1 MIPINNIIKNSWWFL
16 KMVKKQKNF
25 RIEDDLIQKVKMKAV
40 ELKTTESELVTRYI
54 EDGLKKDENQ
64 SRLDVE

>member
-1 MIPINNIIKNSWWFL
+1 MIPINNIDKNSWWFF
-16 KMVKKQKNF
+16 MVKKQKNF

-54 EDGLKKDENQ
+54 EDGLRNDNANSQ
-64 SRLDVE
+64 N

>member
-1 MIPINNIIKNSWWFL
+1 
-16 KMVKKQKNF
+16 MVKKQKNF

-64 SRLDVE
+64 SRLDVK